1 MMDEFF
7 LLLNYLL
14 DYVFSRLAALFSL
27 MIFLDLSFDNDY
39 ILKLLFSFSSYF
51 DRDYCDNYLEYNFL
65 SELSF
70 EFLDT

>member
-39 ILKLLFSFSSYF
+39 ILKLLLSFSSYF